1 MGIHSLSGTTKR
13 RLLTEVRVI
22 SNKILIKMAETVE
35 TTTPTVEE
43 VKTPEV
49 ATNGEAEAAAPA
61 ETATETATNG
71 TTEEPSSNGT
81 TEEPATNGATEEATN
96 GATEAE
102 STNGATEAE
111 STESSNGTTEAA
123 TEESSANGASE
134 VESVEEASEA
144 SKRKADTPA
153 DEETVEKIAK
163 LKEVAAE
170 VVSEAEKDL
179 PSEPLTEAEAT
190 A

>member
-49 ATNGEAEAAAPA
+49 ATNGEAEAATPA
-61 ETATETATNG
+61 ETATEK
-71 TTEEPSSNGT
+71 
-81 TEEPATNGATEEATN
+81 
-96 GATEAE
+96 
-102 STNGATEAE
+102 
-111 STESSNGTTEAA
+111 
-123 TEESSANGASE
+123 SSANGASE
-134 VESVEEASEA
+134 AEPVEEASEA
-144 SKRKADTPA
+144 SKRKADTPV